1 MISYMLMIVNT
12 AVQKTW
18 NSHVEKL
25 LSTKMKKKELQVKL
39 KIDFGSMK
47 VCRIKAY
54 KLLELKPFSFSII
67 EQIVCEIWNIW
78 WAESIYLFIN
88 YNLVC

>member
-1 MISYMLMIVNT
+1 MLMIVNT

-18 NSHVEKL
+18 NSHDEKL

-54 KLLELKPFSFSII
+54 KLLELKTIFVFNHWTDFISIVDLI
-67 EQIVCEIWNIW
+67 LPIWFQ
-78 WAESIYLFIN
+78 L
-88 YNLVC
+88 